1 MTLIARREAA
11 AGRGGAVAAEEEGV
25 GGKEAFRLLRES
37 RHLQIIALVIAF
49 AAVGAGLIEQQLNM
63 AAEAFKG
70 RSATDNLTEF
80 LAQVTL
86 YLSAIGFFI
95 QVALTSRIHRTLG
108 VGFAL
113 LVLPMSLGATGIVM
127 LLNAALWAPA
137 LARILDTSL
146 RYTLDKTTREV
157 LFLPLPT
164 ALKYRAK
171 PFVDVTVDRF
181 AKGLAALLALVLIKP
196 WGLGL
201 NWQQISYAS
210 LAVMALWVV
219 TAVRARRE
227 YLATFRRSI
236 ERREVA
242 ASAAR
247 PDLADPATVEALVEQ
262 LAHPDEGRV
271 LYAIDLLEAL
281 NRRRLVTPLLL
292 HHESARVR
300 VRALQALEAA
310 RPELRERWAGA
321 VERLLKDASAEVRAA
336 AVHALAAI
344 RGEGAFE
351 LMRRYLDDHDPR
363 VATTAAAILAGSA
376 REEDVAAAEAALE
389 RLAADTRE
397 TAAEN
402 RRLVAAALGGIGGTR
417 FRSRLVP
424 LMFDP
429 DPAVAREAIRSAGR
443 GGGAEDLL
451 VPALVSLL
459 RHRSLH
465 DAARDVLV
473 GRGEGVVGALG
484 HFLAEEAEDLEVRRR
499 IPATLAR
506 IPSQK
511 SVDLLLSSL
520 GQEDE
525 TLRDQVLAA
534 LERLRRERPALAFAR
549 APIEERALAEARQ
562 ALRCLSLR
570 FNLLRDD
577 GQGSLLDRALEERRE
592 RSVDRVYRLLGLVF
606 PWRDVTVAR
615 RGMEGD
621 ARAHARAAEYLD
633 NLLKGPLRRW
643 LMPLLEEAP
652 LEEKARKANALLRTR
667 VRDPEDTLA
676 QLVHDDDE
684 ALAAAAIQRVE
695 EKGLWRLADD
705 LEHVLEHRP
714 ARDWLVF
721 ETASWALAAR
731 RMPVEARRSR
741 WREALPAVVAAD
753 RLRKVPLLRFAS
765 VGQLL
770 RIAGAGRTTRPESGC
785 LLYGERSAAT
795 RVQLLLEGPIAVQ
808 VGDASA
814 VERSAPQALGLEAV
828 LGGDRQRETVWTGDG
843 AVCLTV
849 GARDL
854 LAQLAEDAALVRRLF
869 RALLEDSSFDARV
882 LRARPARRGAGHR
895 GRPDPRGGA
904 RARSEPP
911 LREGHARPAAA
922 PRAGRPRG
930 HAGPRLGALR
940 RGGPRR
946 AVRRGQRRG
955 RPSRPRARPRFGPG
969 PETRSAFARRWRG
982 WRRGAPAAR
991 RPVSPSGSTA
1001 RRSSSFS
1008 PATRRSCRGPSG
1020 PCSRRFGPRSPAR
1033 LNAGQRAVALLEGE
1047 RLDRLRGHQAPVA
1060 VRLPGQGPVCAEVL
1074 DHEVP
1079 DLPPAAPDHLRV
1091 AEHGVAGGA
1100 RRAVVVERDPEGLVV
1115 PQGRAAVAQ
1124 VLHALARRLSQVD
1137 VVLDPLRH
1145 VEVVARDRAVHER
1158 PVGAGGLR
1166 AGPEVPRG
1174 VLEGLAH
1181 HPAVALD
1188 RVELVVVDVQRGELA
1203 RRHSAARHAHP
1214 RVEERR
1220 EAHVGPRVVH
1230 LHLVDRVHE
1239 GGVLEAAACPGELGR
1254 GLGHRLVEVPL
1265 GGLVVGP
1272 RQLEDL
1278 RVGRGVGL
1286 HGEEPARRARQL
1298 PRPTGLPG
1306 ERQVHAGHVHGP
1318 VARLHEQDLSHA
1330 AALLA
1335 AVRVAVDDR
1344 GQLRELLRDL
1354 PDGVLAR
1361 QLAGAPLAARRVAV
1375 EAPVDRREDH
1385 VRLSLARAPRAPA
1398 ARPPRA
1404 RATTGRGCS
1413 PASPTAGSRR
1423 W

>member
-1 MTLIARREAA
+1 MISNWVRRVLSPVVQFRESEFATGLMMFAYSFLAMTAYNVVKPITRSKFISSLGADNLPYVQLAAGLLIGVLMQGYSVLVARLPRRYVAPLTLAGMSGLLVAFWFLFRTAGDWVSVAFYLMGLILGLLLISQFWTLANDIYDARQAKRVFGFIGGGSSLGGMTGAGLTALVVSRVGTDNLLLCSAGILLLCAGLVALIARREAA
-11 AGRGGAVAAEEEGV
+11 GGRNVVVAAEEEGV

-95 QVALTSRIHRTLG
+95 QVALTSRIHRYLG

-227 YLATFRRSI
+227 YLVTFRRSI
-236 ERREVA
+236 ERREVE

-247 PDLADPATVEALVEQ
+247 PDLADPATVEALVEE

-271 LYAIDLLEAL
+271 LYAIDMLEAL

-292 HHESARVR
+292 HHESEKVR

-310 RPELRERWAGA
+310 RPELRDRWAGV
-321 VERLLKDASAEVRAA
+321 VERLLKDASADVRAA

-344 RGEGAFE
+344 RGEGAAE
-351 LMRRYLDDHDPR
+351 LMRRYLDDRDPR
-363 VATTAAAILAGSA
+363 VVTTAAAILAGSA
-376 REEDVAAAEAALE
+376 RDEDVAVAEAALE

-397 TAAEN
+397 PAAES
-402 RRLVAAALGGIGGTR
+402 RRQVAAALGGIGGAR
-417 FRSRLVP
+417 FRARLVP

-429 DPAVAREAIRSAGR
+429 DTAVAREAIRSAGR

-451 VPALVSLL
+451 VPPLVSLL

-465 DAARDVLV
+465 EAARDVLV
-473 GRGEGVVGALG
+473 SRGEGVVETLG
-484 HFLAEEAEDLEVRRR
+484 HFLGEEAEDVEVRRR

-506 IPSQK
+506 IPSQR
-511 SVDLLLSSL
+511 SVDLLLASL

-525 TLRDQVLAA
+525 PLRDQALAA
-534 LERLRRERPALAFAR
+534 LERLRREQPALAFAR

-562 ALRCLSLR
+562 ALRCVSLS
-570 FNLLRDD
+570 FNLRRDD

-592 RSVDRVYRLLGLVF
+592 RSVDRVYRLLGLIF
-606 PWRDVTVAR
+606 PWRDVVVAR
-615 RGMEGD
+615 HGMEGN

-633 NLLKGPLRRW
+633 NMLTGPLRRW

-676 QLVHDDDE
+676 QLIHDDDQ
-684 ALAAAAIQRVE
+684 ALAAAAIHRVE

-731 RMPVEARRSR
+731 RMPAEARRSR

-753 RLRKVPLLRFAS
+753 RLRKVPLLRFVS

-770 RIAGAGRTTRPESGC
+770 RIAGAGRTVRPEPGC
-785 LLYGERSAAT
+785 LLYGEGAFAT

-814 VERSAPQALGLEAV
+814 VERAAPQVLGLEAV
-828 LGGDRQRETVWTGDG
+828 LGGERQRETVWTGEG

-854 LAQLAEDAALVRRLF
+854 LGQLSEDGVLVRRVF
-869 RALLEDSSFDARV
+869 RALLEGSAFDSRV
-882 LRARPARRGAGHR
+882 LRP
-895 GRPDPRGGA
+895 
-904 RARSEPP
+904 
-911 LREGHARPAAA
+911 
-922 PRAGRPRG
+922 
-930 HAGPRLGALR
+930 
-940 RGGPRR
+940 
-946 AVRRGQRRG
+946 
-955 RPSRPRARPRFGPG
+955 
-969 PETRSAFARRWRG
+969 
-982 WRRGAPAAR
+982 R
-991 RPVSPSGSTA
+991 RPVEVP
-1001 RRSSSFS
+1001 FV
-1008 PATRRSCRGPSG
+1008 
-1020 PCSRRFGPRSPAR
+1020 
-1033 LNAGQRAVALLEGE
+1033 AGAQTLE
-1047 RLDRLRGHQAPVA
+1047 A
-1060 VRLPGQGPVCAEVL
+1060 VRVLEASPLFARATPDQLLRLAQLAREVTLAPGSALFDEA
-1074 DHEVP
+1074 D
-1079 DLPPAAPDHLRV
+1079 PPALY
-1091 AEHGVAGGA
+1091 
-1100 RRAVVVERDPEGLVV
+1100 
-1115 PQGRAAVAQ
+1115 
-1124 VLHALARRLSQVD
+1124 
-1137 VVLDPLRH
+1137 
-1145 VEVVARDRAVHER
+1145 VVASGEVTLETE
-1158 PVGAGGLR
+1158 GAAALR
-1166 AGPEVPRG
+1166 AGPGDTLGARG
-1174 VLEGLAH
+1174 ALAGLIEGRARGE
-1181 HPAVALD
+1181 AAGVALRLD
-1188 RVELVVVDVQRGELA
+1188 GEALLDLLT
-1203 RRHSAARHAHP
+1203 
-1214 RVEERR
+1214 
-1220 EAHVGPRVVH
+1220 G
-1230 LHLVDRVHE
+1230 
-1239 GGVLEAAACPGELGR
+1239 
-1254 GLGHRLVEVPL
+1254 EVPL
-1265 GGLVVGP
+1265 LQGTFG
-1272 RQLEDL
+1272 
-1278 RVGRGVGL
+1278 
-1286 HGEEPARRARQL
+1286 
-1298 PRPTGLPG
+1298 
-1306 ERQVHAGHVHGP
+1306 
-1318 VARLHEQDLSHA
+1318 
-1330 AALLA
+1330 ALLEA
-1335 AVRVAVDDR
+1335 
-1344 GQLRELLRDL
+1344 LRRFD
-1354 PDGVLAR
+1354 
-1361 QLAGAPLAARRVAV
+1361 ARRV
-1375 EAPVDRREDH
+1375 
-1385 VRLSLARAPRAPA
+1385 
-1398 ARPPRA
+1398 
-1404 RATTGRGCS
+1404 
-1413 PASPTAGSRR
+1413 
-1423 W
+1423 

>member
-1 MTLIARREAA
+1 MISNWVRRVLSPVVQFRESEFATGLMMFAYSFLAMTAYNVVKPITRSKFISSLGADNLPYVQLAAGLLIGVLMQGYSVLVARLPRRYVAPLTLAGMSGLLVAFWFLFRTAGDWVSVAFYLMGLILGLLLISQFWTLANDIYDARQAKRVFGFIGGGSSLGGMTGAGLTALVVSRVGTDNLLLCSAGILLLCAGLVALIARREAA
-11 AGRGGAVAAEEEGV
+11 GGRDVVVAAEEEGV

-70 RSATDNLTEF
+70 RSSTDNLTEF

-95 QVALTSRIHRTLG
+95 QVALTSRIHRYLG

-219 TAVRARRE
+219 TAIRARRE
-227 YLATFRRSI
+227 YLVTFRRSI
-236 ERREVA
+236 ERREVE

-247 PDLADPATVEALVEQ
+247 PDLADPATVEALVEE

-271 LYAIDLLEAL
+271 LYAIDMLEAL

-292 HHESARVR
+292 HHQSEKVR

-310 RPELRERWAGA
+310 RPELRDRWAGV
-321 VERLLKDASAEVRAA
+321 VERLLKDASADVRAA

-344 RGEGAFE
+344 RGEGAAE
-351 LMRRYLDDHDPR
+351 LMRRYLDDRDPR
-363 VATTAAAILAGSA
+363 VVTTAAAILAGSA
-376 REEDVAAAEAALE
+376 RDEDVAVAEAALE

-397 TAAEN
+397 PAAES
-402 RRLVAAALGGIGGTR
+402 RRQVAAALGGIGGAR
-417 FRSRLVP
+417 FRARLVP

-429 DPAVAREAIRSAGR
+429 DTAVAREAIRSAGR

-451 VPALVSLL
+451 VPPLVSLL

-465 DAARDVLV
+465 EAARDVLV
-473 GRGEGVVGALG
+473 SRGEGVVETLG
-484 HFLAEEAEDLEVRRR
+484 HFLGEEAEDVEVRRR

-506 IPSQK
+506 IPSQR
-511 SVDLLLSSL
+511 SVDLLLASL

-525 TLRDQVLAA
+525 PLRDQALAA
-534 LERLRRERPALAFAR
+534 LERLRREQPALAFAR

-562 ALRCLSLR
+562 ALRCVSLS
-570 FNLLRDD
+570 FNLRRDD

-592 RSVDRVYRLLGLVF
+592 RSVDRVYRLLGLIF
-606 PWRDVTVAR
+606 PWRDVVVAR
-615 RGMEGD
+615 HGMEGN

-633 NLLKGPLRRW
+633 NMLTGPLRRW

-676 QLVHDDDE
+676 QLIHDDDQ
-684 ALAAAAIQRVE
+684 ALAAAAIHRVE

-731 RMPVEARRSR
+731 RMPAEARRSR

-753 RLRKVPLLRFAS
+753 RLRKVPLLRFVS

-770 RIAGAGRTTRPESGC
+770 RIAGAGRTVRPEPGC
-785 LLYGERSAAT
+785 LLYGEGAFAT

-814 VERSAPQALGLEAV
+814 VERAAPQVLGLEAV
-828 LGGDRQRETVWTGDG
+828 LGGERQRETVWTGEG

-854 LAQLAEDAALVRRLF
+854 LGQLSEDGVLVRRVF
-869 RALLEDSSFDARV
+869 RALLEGSAFDSRV
-882 LRARPARRGAGHR
+882 LRP
-895 GRPDPRGGA
+895 
-904 RARSEPP
+904 
-911 LREGHARPAAA
+911 
-922 PRAGRPRG
+922 
-930 HAGPRLGALR
+930 
-940 RGGPRR
+940 
-946 AVRRGQRRG
+946 
-955 RPSRPRARPRFGPG
+955 
-969 PETRSAFARRWRG
+969 
-982 WRRGAPAAR
+982 R
-991 RPVSPSGSTA
+991 RPVEVP
-1001 RRSSSFS
+1001 FV
-1008 PATRRSCRGPSG
+1008 
-1020 PCSRRFGPRSPAR
+1020 
-1033 LNAGQRAVALLEGE
+1033 AGAQTLE
-1047 RLDRLRGHQAPVA
+1047 A
-1060 VRLPGQGPVCAEVL
+1060 VRVLEASPLFARATPDQLLRLAQLAREVTLAPGSALFDEA
-1074 DHEVP
+1074 D
-1079 DLPPAAPDHLRV
+1079 PPALY
-1091 AEHGVAGGA
+1091 
-1100 RRAVVVERDPEGLVV
+1100 
-1115 PQGRAAVAQ
+1115 
-1124 VLHALARRLSQVD
+1124 
-1137 VVLDPLRH
+1137 
-1145 VEVVARDRAVHER
+1145 VVASGEVTLETE
-1158 PVGAGGLR
+1158 GAAALR
-1166 AGPEVPRG
+1166 AGPGDTLGARG
-1174 VLEGLAH
+1174 ALAGLIEGRARGE
-1181 HPAVALD
+1181 AAGVALRLD
-1188 RVELVVVDVQRGELA
+1188 GEALLDLLT
-1203 RRHSAARHAHP
+1203 
-1214 RVEERR
+1214 
-1220 EAHVGPRVVH
+1220 G
-1230 LHLVDRVHE
+1230 
-1239 GGVLEAAACPGELGR
+1239 
-1254 GLGHRLVEVPL
+1254 EVPL
-1265 GGLVVGP
+1265 LQGTFG
-1272 RQLEDL
+1272 
-1278 RVGRGVGL
+1278 
-1286 HGEEPARRARQL
+1286 
-1298 PRPTGLPG
+1298 
-1306 ERQVHAGHVHGP
+1306 
-1318 VARLHEQDLSHA
+1318 
-1330 AALLA
+1330 ALLEA
-1335 AVRVAVDDR
+1335 
-1344 GQLRELLRDL
+1344 LRRFD
-1354 PDGVLAR
+1354 
-1361 QLAGAPLAARRVAV
+1361 ARRV
-1375 EAPVDRREDH
+1375 
-1385 VRLSLARAPRAPA
+1385 
-1398 ARPPRA
+1398 
-1404 RATTGRGCS
+1404 
-1413 PASPTAGSRR
+1413 
-1423 W
+1423 